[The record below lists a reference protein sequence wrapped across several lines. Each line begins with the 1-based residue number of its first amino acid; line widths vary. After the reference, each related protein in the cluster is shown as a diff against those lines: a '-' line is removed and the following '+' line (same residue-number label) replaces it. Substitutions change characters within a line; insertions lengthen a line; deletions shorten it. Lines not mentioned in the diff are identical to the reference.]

1 MIKVN
6 LLKNRGTVTESG
18 TQFDFNTPLEFDKEK
33 GGPATPAESLVKV
46 IIVFLFP
53 LLLWGY
59 ESYNVGQLTTQYTG
73 VQARLQE
80 LQAEVDKN
88 QPIIQKATKMQTE
101 IKELE
106 DRISI
111 IKNLSKIRLREIKA
125 IDFLQNVMP
134 EKVWFQELEFKGN
147 TFRVIGFAVTNDSL
161 NKFIEAIDG
170 KSYFRN
176 VILMQSSDQKTKSGT
191 IKGFVIGSNLVDS
204 D

>member
-18 TQFDFNTPLEFDKEK
+18 TQFDFNAPLEFQAEK
-33 GGPATPAESLVKV
+33 GGAPSPAETLVKV
-46 IIVFLFP
+46 VVIFLFP

-59 ESYNVGQLTTQYTG
+59 ESYNVGQLTTQYQG
-73 VQARLQE
+73 VQSRLQE

-88 QPIIQKATKMQTE
+88 QPIIEKATKMQTE

-134 EKVWFQELEFKGN
+134 EKVWFQELEFKEN
-147 TFRVIGFAVTNDSL
+147 TFRVIGFAVTSDSL

-176 VILMQSSDQKTKSGT
+176 VILMQSSDQKTKTGT
-191 IKGFVIGSNLVDS
+191 IKGFVIGSNLMDS